1 MENHHIY
8 PDKSELRLLSA
19 KEKLF
24 EFSICSAGL
33 ANLGSTHITHALP
46 NSSSPPC
53 LQQMPVT
60 SMHLL
65 LPHKLLLC
73 ALGFEGHFLE
83 NKPVTAAGEHI
94 GRWRWWC
101 EPPNEIKIVCSEL
114 PSDFLEPDSEPHPNF
129 SLHHRPECL
138 NWTTIKHKT
147 PYCTSQQELRGLSH
161 SISLFLQKGPAS
173 GGLHLQCASG
183 ARDKQIKCQAPLLLL
198 SVLSIKI
205 LPWFCSESRRWLSPR
220 SGEPILF
227 RRLQGLCALV
237 LQLGVQ
243 ANSTAL
249 NKGPAILLQAFC
261 FFLQTQWPFGK
272 NNSIHKMLLTLA
284 FMYWYAL
291 KPLAPLL
298 HLFYLQTINS

>member
-147 PYCTSQQELRGLSH
+147 
-161 SISLFLQKGPAS
+161 
-173 GGLHLQCASG
+173 
-183 ARDKQIKCQAPLLLL
+183 
-198 SVLSIKI
+198 
-205 LPWFCSESRRWLSPR
+205 
-220 SGEPILF
+220 
-227 RRLQGLCALV
+227 LC
-237 LQLGVQ
+237 
-243 ANSTAL
+243 
-249 NKGPAILLQAFC
+249 C
-261 FFLQTQWPFGK
+261 
-272 NNSIHKMLLTLA
+272 
-284 FMYWYAL
+284 
-291 KPLAPLL
+291 
-298 HLFYLQTINS
+298 